1 MNRNTHVCQMQC
13 QLQSPWS
20 CSWNPCKV
28 SHWTCQSWEEKKKQ
42 WGLNHHVQ
50 NIFRSPKTKP
60 EVSSCF
66 QRCFSAQRSHN
77 TATTLER
84 HTHALTDGRQAASH
98 THSQHPKPQPQLQP
112 LAPAVAFGYRVLLER
127 NAERGTERYGFSLYI
142 KKNPTNK
149 PTNKNKAANNTSLK
163 MRFQVCGILTP
174 VLQLLKSTELCND
187 CP

>member
-1 MNRNTHVCQMQC
+1 MFAK
-13 QLQSPWS
+13 
-20 CSWNPCKV
+20 CSASSKAHEVAPETLVKYHTERANL
-28 SHWTCQSWEEKKKQ
+28 ERKKKSNED
-42 WGLNHHVQ
+42 LTTTCK
-50 NIFRSPKTKP
+50 IFLDPQKLSLR
-60 EVSSCF
+60 F
-66 QRCFSAQRSHN
+66 QVAFKDAFLPSAPTILPRLWN
-77 TATTLER
+77 VTLM
-84 HTHALTDGRQAASH
+84 LSQTDGRQAASH

-127 NAERGTERYGFSLYI
+127 NAEHGTERYGISLYI